1 MERPMRRAS
10 LLLAVS
16 CGLLAGACA
25 LAAGPAFAQQN
36 GSQADTS
43 NSFSGMKLSND
54 KPIQIESDNLEVHD
68 KDSTAIFTG
77 NVNVVQGTTTMKAG
91 RMVVHYIKGAK
102 DDAGKADNA
111 SQKTDGAGEK
121 TGGGEVGNMMAGGAS
136 NIKSIDVDGKVYVK
150 SNDQIATGDHG
161 TFDMQTQIL
170 VLEGSQVV
178 LTQGDNVVMGC
189 KLTAN
194 LKTGLSK
201 LDGCGSAKDKGRVKV
216 LLTPDKKKAAQ

>member
-10 LLLAVS
+10 LLLAIS
-16 CGLLAGACA
+16 CGLLAGA
-25 LAAGPAFAQQN
+25 LAAGPALAQQN
-36 GSQADTS
+36 GSQAGTG

-54 KPIQIESDNLEVHD
+54 KPIQIESDNLEFHD

-77 NVNVVQGTTTMKAG
+77 NVNVVQGTTLMKAG
-91 RMVVHYIKGAK
+91 RMVVHYVKGAK
-102 DDAGKADNA
+102 DEAGKADNA
-111 SQKTDGAGEK
+111 SQKTDGA
-121 TGGGEVGNMMAGGAS
+121 VGNMMAGGAS
-136 NIKSIDVDGKVYVK
+136 NIKSIEVDGKVYVK

-161 TFDMQTQIL
+161 TFDMQTQVL
-170 VLEGSQVV
+170 VLEGNEVV

-194 LKTGLSK
+194 LKTVLSK

-216 LLTPDKKKAAQ
+216 LLTPDNKKKAAD

>member
-1 MERPMRRAS
+1 
-10 LLLAVS
+10 
-16 CGLLAGACA
+16 
-25 LAAGPAFAQQN
+25 
-36 GSQADTS
+36 
-43 NSFSGMKLSND
+43 MKLSND

-77 NVNVVQGTTTMKAG
+77 NVNVVQGTTLMKAG
-91 RMVVHYIKGAK
+91 RMVVHYVKGAK
-102 DDAGKADNA
+102 DEAGKADNA
-111 SQKTDGAGEK
+111 SQKTDGA
-121 TGGGEVGNMMAGGAS
+121 VGNMMAGGAS
-136 NIKSIDVDGKVYVK
+136 NIKSIEVDGKVYVK

-161 TFDMQTQIL
+161 TFDMQTQVL
-170 VLEGSQVV
+170 VLEGNEVV

-216 LLTPDKKKAAQ
+216 LLTPDNKKKAAD

>member
-10 LLLAVS
+10 LLLAIS
-16 CGLLAGACA
+16 CGLLAGFSV
-25 LAAGPAFAQQN
+25 LADGPALAQQN
-36 GSQADTS
+36 GSEAGTS

-102 DDAGKADNA
+102 DDAGKANDA
-111 SQKTDGAGEK
+111 SQKTGAGEK
-121 TGGGEVGNMMAGGAS
+121 TDGAVGNMMAGGAS

-161 TFDMQTQIL
+161 TFDMQSQVL
-170 VLEGSQVV
+170 VLEGNEVV

-201 LDGCGSAKDKGRVKV
+201 LDGCNSAKDKGRVKV
-216 LLTPDKKKAAQ
+216 LLTPDKKKAAD

>member
-1 MERPMRRAS
+1 M
-10 LLLAVS
+10 S
-16 CGLLAGACA
+16 CGLLAGA
-25 LAAGPAFAQQN
+25 LAAGPALAQQN
-36 GSQADTS
+36 GSQAGTG

-77 NVNVVQGTTTMKAG
+77 NVNVVQGTTLMKAG

-111 SQKTDGAGEK
+111 SQKTDGTGEK
-121 TGGGEVGNMMAGGAS
+121 TDGAVGNMMAGGAS
-136 NIKSIDVDGKVYVK
+136 NIKSIEVDGKVYVK

-161 TFDMQTQIL
+161 TFDMQTQVL
-170 VLEGSQVV
+170 VLEGNEVV

-216 LLTPDKKKAAQ
+216 LLTPDNKKKAAD

>member
-1 MERPMRRAS
+1 MRRAS
-10 LLLAVS
+10 LLLAIS
-16 CGLLAGACA
+16 CGLLAGA
-25 LAAGPAFAQQN
+25 LAAGPALAQQN
-36 GSQADTS
+36 GSQAGTS

-77 NVNVVQGTTTMKAG
+77 NVNVVQGTTLMKAG
-91 RMVVHYIKGAK
+91 RMVVHYVKGAKDDRGAK

-111 SQKTDGAGEK
+111 SQKTDGA
-121 TGGGEVGNMMAGGAS
+121 VGNMMAGGAS
-136 NIKSIDVDGKVYVK
+136 NIKSIEVDGKVYVK

-161 TFDMQTQIL
+161 TFDMQTQVL
-170 VLEGSQVV
+170 VLEGNEVV

-194 LKTGLSK
+194 LKTGLSR

-216 LLTPDKKKAAQ
+216 LLTPDNKKKAAD